1 MIGTE
6 AREARLWIC
15 TRKWI
20 GNGSIADI
28 VAVWSRD
35 TSDATVKGF
44 LIEKGTPGYTFEG
57 TEMMSPSSSPAT
69 SPARRVQL
77 TGSSSAVRP
86 DSLQEETMR
95 TPAESL
101 SGRSVRDKVVTAAEA
116 VRLIR
121 DGDSVVVEGF
131 VGQCFAEELTLAL
144 EQRFLL
150 TGTPRDLGLVFT
162 TAPGDRRG
170 RGLDRLC
177 HEGLLK
183 RVVGGHWGL
192 SPALGKMAVSNK
204 IEAHNLPQGVISQLF
219 RDTAA
224 GKPGLL
230 TRVGLGTFVD
240 PRQGGGK
247 VNERTTEDR
256 VELITVGGAEYL
268 FYKALPLDVAF
279 LRGTTADP
287 EGNITM
293 EREALTMES
302 LAVATAV
309 HNAGGLVIV
318 QVERVAESGSLSPR
332 EVKIP
337 GILVGCVVV
346 SEPEHHWQTFGTPY
360 SAAMSGELR
369 RVRNPVP
376 PLELTERKVI
386 ARRAAMELRP
396 DSVVNL
402 GIGIPEGIA
411 NVAAEEHI
419 LDYLT
424 LTAEPGAMGGMPAAG
439 LDFGSAV
446 NAQAILDQPSQFDF
460 YDGGGLDAAFLGM
473 AQADRLGNV
482 NVSRFGPR
490 LAGSGGFINI
500 SQNAKRLVFTGTFV
514 APSRCRVQDGRLVIA
529 DGDVML
535 KFLADVEQR
544 TFSGEYAAAAGQPV
558 LYVTERCVFQ
568 LTPDG
573 LELIEIA
580 PGVDPERDVLTHI
593 GFEPIIRGEP
603 KLMDARIFAAGP
615 MGLKDD
621 LMTVPLDA
629 RFAYDATR
637 NMFFLNM
644 EGMSLVTGDEVQ
656 AIGTEVGKRLA
667 AIGKK
672 VQMVINYDNFYLDP
686 ALADDYK
693 AVVRSLAERYY
704 ASVTRYTTSS
714 FMRLK
719 LSEQLSDRGVAP
731 HIYESRQEAMDWLRK

>member
-1 MIGTE
+1 MCI
-6 AREARLWIC
+6 
-15 TRKWI
+15 
-20 GNGSIADI
+20 
-28 VAVWSRD
+28 
-35 TSDATVKGF
+35 
-44 LIEKGTPGYTFEG
+44 
-57 TEMMSPSSSPAT
+57 
-69 SPARRVQL
+69 
-77 TGSSSAVRP
+77 
-86 DSLQEETMR
+86 
-95 TPAESL
+95 PAEPSP
-101 SGRSVRDKVVTAAEA
+101 GGPVRDKVVTAAEA

-144 EQRFLL
+144 EERFLL

-162 TAPGDRRG
+162 VAPGNRQG

-183 RVVGGHWGL
+183 RAVGGYWGL
-192 SPALGKMAVSNK
+192 SPELGKMAVGNK
-204 IEAHNLPQGVISQLF
+204 IEAHNLPQGVMSQLF

-247 VNERTTEDR
+247 INERTTEDR
-256 VELITVGGAEYL
+256 VELIILDGAEYL

-287 EGNITM
+287 GGNITM
-293 EREALTMES
+293 EREALTLEA
-302 LAVATAV
+302 LAVATAA

-337 GILVGCVVV
+337 GILVDCVVV
-346 SEPEHHWQTFGTPY
+346 SEPEHHWQTFGSPY
-360 SAAMSGELR
+360 SASLSGELR
-369 RVRNPVP
+369 RVRNAVP
-376 PLELTERKVI
+376 PLELTGRKVI

-402 GIGIPEGIA
+402 GIGIPEGVA

-424 LTAEPGAMGGMPAAG
+424 LTAEPGAIGGMPAGG
-439 LDFGSAV
+439 LDFGAAV

-460 YDGGGLDAAFLGM
+460 YDGGGLDTAFLGM

-482 NVSRFGPR
+482 NVSRFGPK

-500 SQNAKRLVFTGTFV
+500 SQNAKRLVFTGTFAV
-514 APSRCRVQDGRLVIA
+514 PNRCRVQDGRLIIGEGAVTP
-529 DGDVML
+529 

-568 LTPDG
+568 LTPHG

-580 PGVDPERDVLTHI
+580 PWVDLEKDVLAHI

-615 MGLKDD
+615 MGLKND
-621 LMTVPLDA
+621 LLAVPLEA
-629 RFAYDATR
+629 RFAYDAER

-644 EGMSLVTGDEVQ
+644 EGMSLVSEDEVE
-656 AIGTEVGKRLA
+656 ALGTEVDKRLA
-667 AIGKK
+667 AIGRK
-672 VQMVINYDNFYLDP
+672 VQMVINYDNFYLAP
-686 ALADDYK
+686 GLADNYRSL
-693 AVVRSLAERYY
+693 VRRLAERYY
-704 ASVTRYTTSS
+704 SSATRYTTSS

-719 LSEQLSDRGVAP
+719 LTEQLSDRGLAP
-731 HIYESRQEAMDWLRK
+731 HIYESRQEAISWVGKQLRKTSG

>member
-1 MIGTE
+1 
-6 AREARLWIC
+6 
-15 TRKWI
+15 
-20 GNGSIADI
+20 
-28 VAVWSRD
+28 
-35 TSDATVKGF
+35 
-44 LIEKGTPGYTFEG
+44 
-57 TEMMSPSSSPAT
+57 
-69 SPARRVQL
+69 
-77 TGSSSAVRP
+77 
-86 DSLQEETMR
+86 MR
-95 TPAESL
+95 IPAESL
-101 SGRSVRDKVVTAAEA
+101 SGTSVRDKVVTAAEA

-121 DGDSVVVEGF
+121 DGDWVVVEGF

-144 EQRFLL
+144 EKRFLM
-150 TGTPRDLGLVFT
+150 TGAPRDLGLVFT
-162 TAPGDRRG
+162 VAPGNRQG

-183 RVVGGHWGL
+183 RAVGGHWGL
-192 SPALGKMAVSNK
+192 SAELGKMAVGNK
-204 IEAHNLPQGVISQLF
+204 IEAHNLPQGVVSQLF

-247 VNERTTEDR
+247 INERTTKDR
-256 VELITVGGAEYL
+256 VELIILDGVEYL
-268 FYKALPLDVAF
+268 FYKALQLDVAF

-287 EGNITM
+287 GGNITM
-293 EREALTMES
+293 EREALIMEA

-318 QVERVAESGSLSPR
+318 QVERVAENGSLSPR

-337 GILVGCVVV
+337 GILVDCVVV
-346 SEPEHHWQTFGTPY
+346 SQPEHHWQTFGTPY
-360 SAAMSGELR
+360 SAALSGELR
-369 RVRNPVP
+369 QVRNSVQ

-386 ARRAAMELRP
+386 ARRAAMELQP
-396 DSVVNL
+396 GSVVNL
-402 GIGIPEGIA
+402 GIGIPEGVA

-424 LTAEPGAMGGMPAAG
+424 LTAEPGAMGGMPAGG
-439 LDFGSAV
+439 LDFGSAI

-473 AQADRLGNV
+473 AQVDRLGNV
-482 NVSRFGPR
+482 NVSRFGSK

-500 SQNAKRLVFTGTFV
+500 SQNAKRLVFAGTFV
-514 APSRCRVQDGRLVIA
+514 VSGRCRVQDGRLVIA
-529 DGDVML
+529 DGVVAP

-544 TFSGEYAAAAGQPV
+544 TFSAEYAAAGGQPV

-580 PGVDPERDVLTHI
+580 PGVDLDKDVVAHM

-603 KLMDARIFAAGP
+603 KLMDARIFGAAP
-615 MGLKDD
+615 MGLKGD
-621 LMTVPLDA
+621 LLTMPLEA
-629 RFAYDATR
+629 RFAYDAER
-637 NMFFLNM
+637 NLFFLNM
-644 EGMSLVTGDEVQ
+644 EGMSLVSAHEVKV
-656 AIGTEVGKRLA
+656 IGAAVDKRLA

-672 VQMVINYDNFYLDP
+672 VQMVVNYDNFYLDP
-686 ALADDYK
+686 ALTDDYT
-693 AVVRSLAERYY
+693 AGVRRLAERYY

-719 LSEQLSDRGVAP
+719 LTRQLHTRDIAP
-731 HIYESRQEAMDWLRK
+731 HIYESREEAMNWLENHVTRSSAQNRPEDPAGAGE

>member
-1 MIGTE
+1 M
-6 AREARLWIC
+6 
-15 TRKWI
+15 
-20 GNGSIADI
+20 
-28 VAVWSRD
+28 
-35 TSDATVKGF
+35 
-44 LIEKGTPGYTFEG
+44 
-57 TEMMSPSSSPAT
+57 
-69 SPARRVQL
+69 RV
-77 TGSSSAVRP
+77 
-86 DSLQEETMR
+86 
-95 TPAESL
+95 PAESL
-101 SGRSVRDKVVTAAEA
+101 SGSSMRDKVVTAAEA

-121 DGDSVVVEGF
+121 DGDSVVVDGF
-131 VGQCFAEELTLAL
+131 MGQCFAEELTLAL

-162 TAPGDRRG
+162 MAAGNRLG
-170 RGLDRLC
+170 RGLDRLA
-177 HEGLLK
+177 HKGLLK
-183 RVVGGHWGL
+183 RAVGGHWGL
-192 SPALGKMAVSNK
+192 SPELGKMAVDNA

-247 VNERTTEDR
+247 INERTTEDR
-256 VELITVGGAEYL
+256 VELITLGGAEYL
-268 FYKALPLDVAF
+268 FYKALPVDVAF

-287 EGNITM
+287 GGNITM
-293 EREALTMES
+293 EREALTMEA

-318 QVERVAESGSLSPR
+318 QVERVAENGSLSPR

-337 GILVGCVVV
+337 GILVDCVVV
-346 SEPEHHWQTFGTPY
+346 SQPGHHWQTFGTPY
-360 SAAMSGELR
+360 SAALSGELR

-376 PLELTERKVI
+376 PLELTARKVI

-396 DSVVNL
+396 GSAVNL
-402 GIGIPEGIA
+402 GIGIPEGVA

-482 NVSRFGPR
+482 NVSRFGAK
-490 LAGSGGFINI
+490 LAGAGGFINI

-514 APSRCRVQDGRLVIA
+514 VPNRCRVQGGRLVIA
-529 DGDVML
+529 DGVVAP
-535 KFLADVEQR
+535 KFLGDVEQR
-544 TFSGEYAAAAGQPV
+544 TFSGEYAVAAGQPV

-573 LELIEIA
+573 LELTEIA
-580 PGVDPERDVLTHI
+580 AGMDLEKDVLAHI

-615 MGLKDD
+615 MGLKED
-621 LMTVPLDA
+621 LLTVPLEA
-629 RFAYDATR
+629 RFAYDAQR

-644 EGMSLVTGDEVQ
+644 EGMSLVSADDVE
-656 AIGTEVGKRLA
+656 AIGTAVEKRLA
-667 AIGKK
+667 VIGKK
-672 VQMVINYDNFYLDP
+672 VQMVVNYDNFYLDP
-686 ALADDYK
+686 ALTDHYV
-693 AVVRSLAERYY
+693 AVVRRLAARHY

-719 LSEQLSDRGVAP
+719 LTRQLHHRDLAP
-731 HIYESRQEAMDWLRK
+731 HIYESRQEAMNWLEGHVPRSSVP

>member
-1 MIGTE
+1 M
-6 AREARLWIC
+6 
-15 TRKWI
+15 
-20 GNGSIADI
+20 
-28 VAVWSRD
+28 
-35 TSDATVKGF
+35 
-44 LIEKGTPGYTFEG
+44 
-57 TEMMSPSSSPAT
+57 
-69 SPARRVQL
+69 RV
-77 TGSSSAVRP
+77 
-86 DSLQEETMR
+86 
-95 TPAESL
+95 PAESL
-101 SGRSVRDKVVTAAEA
+101 SGRSVRDKVVTAVEA

-121 DGDSVVVEGF
+121 DGDWVVVGGF
-131 VGQCFAEELTLAL
+131 MGQCFAEELTLAL
-144 EQRFLL
+144 EQRFLQ

-162 TAPGDRRG
+162 MAPGNRRG

-183 RVVGGHWGL
+183 RAVGGHWGL
-192 SPALGKMAVSNK
+192 SPALGKMAAGNK
-204 IEAHNLPQGVISQLF
+204 IEAHNLPQGVMSQLF

-247 VNERTTEDR
+247 INERTTEDR
-256 VELITVGGAEYL
+256 VELITLGGAEYL

-293 EREALTMES
+293 EREALTLET

-337 GILVGCVVV
+337 GILVDCVVV
-346 SEPEHHWQTFGTPY
+346 SQPEHHWQTFGTPY
-360 SAAMSGELR
+360 SAALSGELR
-369 RVRNPVP
+369 RVRNAVP
-376 PLELTERKVI
+376 PLELTGRKVI

-396 DSVVNL
+396 GSVVNL
-402 GIGIPEGIA
+402 GIGIPEGVA

-482 NVSRFGPR
+482 NVSRFGPK
-490 LAGSGGFINI
+490 LAGAGGFINI
-500 SQNAKRLVFTGTFV
+500 SQNAQRLVFAGTFV
-514 APSRCRVQDGRLVIA
+514 VPGRCRVLDGRLVIA
-529 DGDVML
+529 DGTVAP

-568 LTPDG
+568 LTPGG
-573 LELIEIA
+573 LELTEIA
-580 PGVDPERDVLTHI
+580 PGVDLEKDVLAHI
-593 GFEPIIRGEP
+593 GFEPIIRAEP

-615 MGLKDD
+615 MGLKED
-621 LMTVPLDA
+621 LLTVPLEA
-629 RFAYDATR
+629 RFAYDAGR
-637 NMFFLNM
+637 NIFFLNM
-644 EGMSLVTGDEVQ
+644 EGMSLVSEDEVQ

-667 AIGKK
+667 AVGKK
-672 VQMVINYDNFYLDP
+672 VQMVINYDNFYVDP
-686 ALADDYK
+686 ALADNYIS
-693 AVVRSLAERYY
+693 VVRGLAERYY

-719 LSEQLSDRGVAP
+719 LTRQLHHRDLAP
-731 HIYESRQEAMDWLRK
+731 HIYESREEAMNWLGNHVPRSSVQNREGPEAGE